1 MLAAATVIGA
11 IDQDPANALLAHL
24 GEGDLLRA
32 VGHADIIPPIAPGV
46 KPLHL
51 GSPHRAV
58 LWRRVALRQRLTFFA
73 R

>member
-1 MLAAATVIGA
+1 
-11 IDQDPANALLAHL
+11 LLAHL

-32 VGHADIIPPIAPGV
+32 VGRADIIPPIAPGV

>member
-32 VGHADIIPPIAPGV
+32 VGHADIIPPIAPAV

-51 GSPHRAV
+51 GSPHRLIDLV
-58 LWRRVALRQRLTFFA
+58 MMTLKIQWLG
-73 R
+73 

>member
-11 IDQDPANALLAHL
+11 IVQDPANALLAHL

-32 VGHADIIPPIAPGV
+32 VGHADIIPPIAPAV

-51 GSPHRAV
+51 GSPHR
-58 LWRRVALRQRLTFFA
+58 
-73 R
+73 

>member
-1 MLAAATVIGA
+1 MVVGAVDQVAAKAL
-11 IDQDPANALLAHL
+11 LLAHL

-51 GSPHRAV
+51 GLAPPRGAMGP
-58 LWRRVALRQRLTFFA
+58 LRRRVALRQRLTFFA